1 MNRPD
6 ISILIESFGACPN
19 DGTPV
24 EMTKAVSKC
33 ARVGYIPQLPCCTE
47 DIMRWVKTKE
57 WNPNSTFYKSI
68 QEVQEKS
75 QFDIFIDALIHYSS
89 TYGTNYN
96 GEPYI
101 PNRCPININYNTYKV
116 IEAINPLDFA
126 KDCAGLLYSGTALK
140 EETLKAVLDWLE
152 YCVVEYGFQIDIDSI
167 KNRDAMIQL
176 CSRLKVLPIKGTDIL
191 RQWYYEVMET
201 SMIVQSRRNMLR
213 LRNTLIDKPYIIP
226 ELSEQQKIN
235 LAKIFL
241 RFKDVFLAF
250 KVVPQNKHI
259 INRLRRM
266 ADKWHT
272 PMTAGFWE
280 GLTTWDEDIVRFHME
295 NEVAELDNM
304 FKITRLIQM
313 IYLRK
318 MQNVH
323 KLNRVFY
330 IRNGR
335 AFKKDAY
342 PSYPIWLDDVNA
354 LLCKRLVEL
363 LSAKVKGKTIK
374 FPEGINLACPI
385 SEKKFF
391 GNIPYGSFTEF
402 GTEDNVFGVYWRNK
416 WGTRDFDLSFTAI
429 DGGRIGWGDSYK
441 EKDMV
446 FSGDM
451 TDADPEATEL
461 FYMKKGCE
469 NGTFWLNRYNGEQG
483 SKYQLFFAKEHIDRL
498 DKNYMV
504 DPNNVILR
512 VDGVSDNNS
521 QMVGQVVDNK
531 LYFINFS
538 MRSGIV
544 STDALKEQE
553 YYCQSYLPLKE
564 VLLQAGA
571 VEFEPKII
579 DGKHNVPDFDLSEL
593 KKDTLIS
600 LFS

>member
-6 ISILIESFGACPN
+6 ISILIESFGVCPN

-33 ARVGYIPQLPCCTE
+33 ARVGYIPQFGCCTE

-68 QEVQEKS
+68 KEVQEKS
-75 QFDIFIDALIHYSS
+75 QFDIFVDALMHYAS
-89 TYGTNYN
+89 TYGTNYT
-96 GEPYI
+96 EEAYI

-116 IEAINPLDFA
+116 IEAVKPLIFFE
-126 KDCAGLLYSGTALK
+126 KCIGMICSGTALK
-140 EETLKAVLDWLE
+140 EEMLKAILDWAE
-152 YCVVEYGFQIDIDSI
+152 YCVAEYGYQIDIDSI

-176 CSRLKVLPIKGTDIL
+176 CSRLKILPNKGTDII
-191 RQWYYEVMET
+191 RQWYYEVT
-201 SMIVQSRRNMLR
+201 GSSMIVQSYRDMQKLR
-213 LRNTLIDKPYIIP
+213 IALIRKPYIIP
-226 ELSEQQKIN
+226 ELSEKQMIN

-241 RFKDVFLAF
+241 RFKDVFLGF
-250 KVVPQNKHI
+250 RTVPQNKPI
-259 INRLRRM
+259 INKLRRM
-266 ADKWHT
+266 ANTWHT
-272 PMTAGFWE
+272 PMVPGFWE
-280 GLTTWDEDIVRFHME
+280 GLTSWDEETVRFHMK

-335 AFKKDAY
+335 AFKKEAY

-402 GTEDNVFGVYWRNK
+402 GTEDNVFGVYWRNE
-416 WGTRDFDLSFTAI
+416 WGTKDFDLSFTAI
-429 DGGRIGWGDSYK
+429 NGGRVGWGDSY
-441 EKDMV
+441 EVKDMV

-451 TDADPEATEL
+451 TDANPEATEL
-461 FYMKKGCE
+461 FYMKKGCA
-469 NGTFWLNRYNGEQG
+469 NGTFWLNRYNGNQG

-531 LYFINFS
+531 LYFVNFS
-538 MRSGIV
+538 MRNSIV

-571 VEFEPKII
+571 VEFEHKVENGIR
-579 DGKHNVPDFDLSEL
+579 NVPDIDLSEL